1 MFTNYATSAL
11 AAGTET
17 GCQRAADKSG
27 ALPVP
32 ASARWGPTRPSELLP
47 ECRRL
52 DFSNVN
58 APSLTHYLFRFPAKF
73 HPPVVH
79 SLLQTYTRRGETVL
93 DPFCGSGTLLLAA
106 AAEGRHALGSD
117 VDPLAV
123 FISQIKAHRYRHAH
137 LRSSWASLYQ
147 ALCAVSRPDE
157 EYNRRIFVDLSDDEY
172 LHSVSTD
179 DLWVPGI
186 PNLLHWFRRYVIVDL
201 SRMLRAITE
210 TPMPTT
216 HRAFFRLIFASII
229 RNASNADPVPV
240 SGLEVTS
247 HMRKRDAEGRSI
259 NPFALFYSAAQRGL
273 QAVESYA
280 RESDRSSRV
289 SVFQA
294 DAKDLSR
301 HMRRRATADAV
312 ITSPPYHNAVDY
324 YRRHKREMFWLG
336 LTSSQ
341 EERLALSPR
350 YIGLQRIRNR
360 DRKLGRI
367 PELHPLAT
375 QWYDRMASV
384 SSERADAF
392 GHYMLSMQDVLG
404 QIAVVLRA
412 GAPAI
417 FVVGH
422 SRWNQHE
429 IPTSALFAEMAE
441 DIVQLVERLWY
452 PVTNR
457 YMSYGRR
464 NGADISR
471 DYVLVLRKRDA

>member
-1 MFTNYATSAL
+1 
-11 AAGTET
+11 
-17 GCQRAADKSG
+17 
-27 ALPVP
+27 
-32 ASARWGPTRPSELLP
+32 
-47 ECRRL
+47 
-52 DFSNVN
+52 
-58 APSLTHYLFRFPAKF
+58 
-73 HPPVVH
+73 
-79 SLLQTYTRRGETVL
+79 
-93 DPFCGSGTLLLAA
+93 
-106 AAEGRHALGSD
+106 
-117 VDPLAV
+117 
-123 FISQIKAHRYRHAH
+123 
-137 LRSSWASLYQ
+137 
-147 ALCAVSRPDE
+147 
-157 EYNRRIFVDLSDDEY
+157 
-172 LHSVSTD
+172 
-179 DLWVPGI
+179 
-186 PNLLHWFRRYVIVDL
+186 
-201 SRMLRAITE
+201 
-210 TPMPTT
+210 
-216 HRAFFRLIFASII
+216 
-229 RNASNADPVPV
+229 
-240 SGLEVTS
+240 
-247 HMRKRDAEGRSI
+247 MRKRDAEGRSI
-259 NPFALFYSAAQRGL
+259 NPFALFYNAAKRGL

-280 RESDRSSRV
+280 RESDRRSRV

-294 DAKDLSR
+294 DARDLSR

-324 YRRHKREMFWLG
+324 YRRHKLEMFWLG

-350 YIGLQRIRNR
+350 YIGLPRIRKR

-392 GHYMLSMQDVLG
+392 SHYMLSMQDVLG
-404 QIAVVLRA
+404 QIAVVLRP

-441 DIVQLVERLWY
+441 DVFQLVERLWY
-452 PVTNR
+452 PVKNR

-471 DYVLVLRKRDA
+471 EYVLVFRKRDE